1 MPKKGYDFLMRPF
14 KKKSDTYRRLGTVAV
29 LFILIFGI
37 AFVCYTYH
45 TQNTVTKQYL
55 HELSIQSA
63 QHIRNKVSRDLAHM
77 NTAVTSMEMI
87 DNNDDPRLI
96 PLLESEMSYFSDD
109 GVIRLSYIEPN
120 CTGTAI
126 NAKGEIKNI
135 ALPPD
140 TDYIR
145 DVVQTGEK
153 TTMTIRDSVTGNM
166 VFIYALPIKQNN
178 MVVGVHCGVFSLD
191 QFTGNINSS
200 YFNNDGHQY
209 VVDQYGNPIF
219 LSDDTPKDAFFDAI
233 TDAFAKHASLSRSDS
248 VVARYDKRN
257 YWITYTPVQYSD
269 WYLLLTVPNSS
280 INGRSERVVIFSVIV
295 LLSMLL
301 TSVLFLRHMDSMQAE
316 TQIELYSRAC
326 LDEVTGIFNKTG
338 FAGFVDEVLF
348 TRGNKYALAY
358 FDFDNFKAFND
369 LFGYSEGDSLLKH
382 TAEVLAK
389 DMGEQECCA
398 RVNGDNFYALL
409 TYDSQSDL
417 EKRINKL
424 MADFSEFK
432 FSQDTQEN
440 ATAYEIICHCG
451 IFQINDLHRGKNI
464 DFYIDRAKIAIAQS
478 DKTHSNSF
486 IYYDDSMRKNLVFE
500 AELEN
505 DLKRSLKN
513 HDFKVY
519 VQPKHSVITQKI
531 AGGEALIRWQHP
543 TKGFLTP
550 NKFVDIFERNGQITE
565 IDFYVLEEVCK
576 MQREWMDLGIRPI
589 VISVNQSRMHFY
601 KQDYY
606 SRLKTLVKKYNVEPK
621 YIELE
626 ITETVA
632 MSNTEMLAQATQKLH
647 KMGFRVSIDDFGA
660 GQSSLNVLKDIDADV
675 IKLDRGFFIA
685 LSTSPKGKEIITTVV
700 GMASRLNIETVS
712 EGIETKEQFDFI
724 YKAGC
729 DLVQGFLFGK
739 PMPIDEFSELF
750 KESL

>member
-1 MPKKGYDFLMRPF
+1 MPKKNYDFLTRPF
-14 KKKSDTYRRLGTVAV
+14 KKKNDAYQHLGTLAV
-29 LFILIFGI
+29 LFILVFGI
-37 AFVCYTYH
+37 AFVCYTYY

-63 QHIRNKVSRDLAHM
+63 QYIRSKVLTDLSHM
-77 NTAVTSMEMI
+77 STAVTSMEMI
-87 DNNDDPRLI
+87 DNSDDERLE
-96 PLLESEMSYFSDD
+96 PLLETELGYFSDN
-109 GVIRLSYIEPN
+109 GVIRLSYIEPD

-126 NAKGEIKNI
+126 NAKGEIKKI

-140 TDYIR
+140 TDYIT
-145 DVVQTGEK
+145 DVVKTGEK
-153 TTMTIRDSVTGNM
+153 KTRTIRDSVTGNM
-166 VFIYALPIKQNN
+166 VFIYALPIKHDGG
-178 MVVGVHCGVFSLD
+178 VAGVHCGVFSLD
-191 QFTGNINSS
+191 QFTGDVSSS
-200 YFNNDGHQY
+200 YFNNDGRQF
-209 VVDQYGNPIF
+209 VVDHYGNPIF
-219 LSDDTPKDAFFDAI
+219 LSEDAPKEAFLNDI
-233 TDAFAKHASLSRSDS
+233 TDAFVKRALVSRSDS
-248 VVARYDKRN
+248 VVVRSGRIN
-257 YWITYTPVQYSD
+257 YWMTYAPVEYSD

-301 TSVLFLRHMDSMQAE
+301 TSVFFLRHMDSMQSE
-316 TQIELYSRAC
+316 NQDELYSRAC
-326 LDEVTGIFNKTG
+326 IDEVTGIFNKTG
-338 FAGFVDEVLF
+338 FAGFVDEVLLMRDF
-348 TRGNKYALAY
+348 KYALAY

-369 LFGYSEGDSLLKH
+369 LFGYTEGDRLLKH

-389 DMGEQECCA
+389 DMGENEGCA
-398 RVNGDNFYALL
+398 RLNGDNFYALL
-409 TYDSQSDL
+409 TYGSQSEL
-417 EKRINKL
+417 EKRINRL
-424 MADFSEFK
+424 MSNFSEFK

-451 IFQINDLHRGKNI
+451 IFQINDLYRGKNI
-464 DFYIDRAKIAIAQS
+464 DFYIDRAKIALAQS

-505 DLKRSLKN
+505 DLKRGLEN

-519 VQPKHSVITQKI
+519 VQPKHSVKTQKI

-550 NKFVDIFERNGQITE
+550 NKFVDVFERNGQITE

-576 MQREWMDLGIRPI
+576 MQRGWMDLGIKPI

-606 SRLKTLVKKYNVEPK
+606 SRLRSLVKKYNVEPK

-632 MSNTEMLAQATQKLH
+632 MSNTEMLAQATQELH

-739 PMPIDEFSELF
+739 PMPIDDFSELF

>member
-1 MPKKGYDFLMRPF
+1 MPKKNYDFLTRPF
-14 KKKSDTYRRLGTVAV
+14 KKKNDAYQHLGTLAV
-29 LFILIFGI
+29 LFILVFGI
-37 AFVCYTYH
+37 AFVCYTYY

-63 QHIRNKVSRDLAHM
+63 QYIRGKVLTDLSHM
-77 NTAVTSMEMI
+77 STAVTSMEMI
-87 DNNDDPRLI
+87 DNSDDERLE
-96 PLLESEMSYFSDD
+96 PLLETELGYFSDN
-109 GVIRLSYIEPN
+109 GVIRLSYIEPD

-126 NAKGEIKNI
+126 NAKGEIKKI

-140 TDYIR
+140 TDYIT
-145 DVVQTGEK
+145 DVVKTGEK
-153 TTMTIRDSVTGNM
+153 KTRTIRDSVTGNM
-166 VFIYALPIKQNN
+166 VFIYALPIKRDGG
-178 MVVGVHCGVFSLD
+178 VAGVHCGVFSLD
-191 QFTGNINSS
+191 QFTGDVSSS
-200 YFNNDGHQY
+200 YFNNDGRQF
-209 VVDQYGNPIF
+209 VVDHYGNPIF
-219 LSDDTPKDAFFDAI
+219 LSEDAPKEAFLNDI
-233 TDAFAKHASLSRSDS
+233 TDAFVKRALVSRSDS
-248 VVARYDKRN
+248 VVVRSGRIN
-257 YWITYTPVQYSD
+257 YWMTYAPVEYSD

-301 TSVLFLRHMDSMQAE
+301 TSMFFLRHMDSMQSE
-316 TQIELYSRAC
+316 NQDELYSRAC
-326 LDEVTGIFNKTG
+326 IDEVTGIFNKTG
-338 FAGFVDEVLF
+338 FAGFVDEVLLMRDF
-348 TRGNKYALAY
+348 KYALAY

-369 LFGYSEGDSLLKH
+369 LFGYTEGDRLLKH
-382 TAEVLAK
+382 TADVLAK
-389 DMGEQECCA
+389 DMGENEGCA
-398 RVNGDNFYALL
+398 RLNGDNFYALL
-409 TYDSQSDL
+409 TYGSQSEL
-417 EKRINKL
+417 EKRINRL
-424 MADFSEFK
+424 MSHFSEFK

-451 IFQINDLHRGKNI
+451 IFQINDLYRGKNI
-464 DFYIDRAKIAIAQS
+464 DFYIDRAKIALAQS

-505 DLKRSLKN
+505 DLKRGLEN

-519 VQPKHSVITQKI
+519 VQPKHSVKTQKI

-606 SRLKTLVKKYNVEPK
+606 SRLKALVKKYRIEPK

-685 LSTSPKGKEIITTVV
+685 LSTSPKGKEIISTVV